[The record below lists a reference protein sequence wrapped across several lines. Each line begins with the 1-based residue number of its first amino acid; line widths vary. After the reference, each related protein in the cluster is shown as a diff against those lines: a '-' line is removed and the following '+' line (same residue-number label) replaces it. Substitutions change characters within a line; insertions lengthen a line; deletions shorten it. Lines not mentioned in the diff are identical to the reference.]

1 MIGMPHAS
9 GRRGT
14 YMKIKKWS
22 MLAILVAFFSCMF
35 FMEMPV
41 KAEELLG
48 KTYYI
53 DARGGNDS
61 ASGLEPSS
69 AWKTLEKV
77 NETTFQPGDR
87 ILFKAGETW
96 EGQLWPKGSGSEGK
110 PIVIDRYGEGADPYI
125 KGNVKA
131 GAAVYLYNQEYWEIN
146 HLEITNTSDV
156 KGDRQGIC
164 FENKDAG
171 TLRHIYIKNCNIHDV
186 TGVEITTGVGTSKC
200 NGGIIGKISTKNPS
214 TGEGAV
220 KSKWEDI
227 LIDGNSV
234 KDLGREG
241 IYFYSYWSVRWNLDE
256 PDAGEYYPSEKVVV
270 SNNKVENIDG
280 DGIVI
285 TCCDGAIVER
295 NFVRA
300 ANSRPNG
307 KYHAGVWMWSSDNC
321 IFRYNEVC
329 ETKTTLDG
337 MAFDFDNCTTGNI
350 YEYNYS
356 HDNEG
361 GFILLCSSNKNSNNI
376 VRYNLSVND
385 GCVKNSQVIMMYGT
399 NTKDISFYNNTF
411 VYGDTLFVRQAH
423 KGSGDNASN
432 ISFKNNII
440 YKTSGNETLET
451 LGCTY
456 DYNNY
461 YGVNAVASDQHA
473 VIENPLF
480 VGTGEKTEQF
490 KIQDGSPCVDA
501 GTVIPENGSKDYWGN
516 ELYNGLPDIGFEEHG
531 KKEPNESDNLMAQAQ
546 LHSNFHDDEVGRL
559 KDGVYRTTA
568 SSDLWTTWEQTIPAE
583 GNSGIVTAKWDTA
596 QHIEKITLYHYT
608 DSVSAEPAE
617 VLFRYTG
624 SDGQEKNAEYVQ
636 GERTQV
642 IASGGK
648 SVYAV
653 TYTFSNALEAQQL
666 KIELKTP
673 AQGGKCVGLTEIV
686 IPLDKE

>member
-1 MIGMPHAS
+1 
-9 GRRGT
+9 
-14 YMKIKKWS
+14 MKIRKWS
-22 MLAILVAFFSCMF
+22 MPVLLAVLFSYMLVFQI
-35 FMEMPV
+35 PV
-41 KAEELLG
+41 NAEELPG

-53 DARGGNDS
+53 DASVGNDS
-61 ASGLEPSS
+61 ASGLEPSC
-69 AWKTLEKV
+69 AWKTLDKV
-77 NETTFQPGDR
+77 NGMVFQPGDK
-87 ILFKAGETW
+87 ILLKAGETW
-96 EGQLWPKGSGSEGK
+96 EGKLWPKGSGSENN
-110 PIVIDRYGEGADPYI
+110 PIVIDRYGEGSDPYI
-125 KGNVKA
+125 KGNMEE
-131 GAAVYLYNQEYWEIN
+131 GAVVYLYNQQYWEIN
-146 HLEITNTSDV
+146 HLEVTNTAAV

-164 FENKDAG
+164 FENQDAG
-171 TLRHIYIKNCNIHDV
+171 TLKHIYIKNCNIHDV
-186 TGVEITTGVGTSKC
+186 TGVEITTGVGSSKC

-220 KSKWEDI
+220 QSKWEDI

-234 KDLGREG
+234 KNLGREG

-256 PDAGEYYPSEKVVV
+256 PDAGAYYPSEKVVV
-270 SNNKVENIDG
+270 SNNTVENIDG

-285 TCCDGAIVER
+285 TCCDGAVVEK

-361 GFILLCSSNKNSNNI
+361 GFILLCSSNKSSGNI

-385 GCVKNSQVIMMYGT
+385 GCVDNSQVIMMYGA

-423 KGSGDNASN
+423 KASGDNASN

-440 YKTSGNETLET
+440 YKTGGEETLET

-456 DYNNY
+456 DHNNY
-461 YGVNAVASDQHA
+461 YGVGSVASDTHA

-480 VGTGEKTEQF
+480 AETGEKTELF
-490 KIQDGSPCVDA
+490 KIQDTSPCVDA
-501 GTVIPENGSKDYWGN
+501 GAVINENGGKDYWGN

-531 KKEPNESDNLMAQAQ
+531 KKDGAKPDNLAVQAE
-546 LHSNFHDDEVGRL
+546 LSGNFHSAETERL
-559 KDGVYRTTA
+559 KDGAYNTTA
-568 SSDLWTTWEQTIPAE
+568 SSDLWTTWEEDIPEE
-583 GNSGIVTAKWDTA
+583 GNSGIVTLKWNSG
-596 QHIEKITLYHYT
+596 QNIKNVTLYHYT
-608 DSVSAEPAE
+608 DSVSAKPAE
-617 VLFRYTG
+617 IRFCCTG
-624 SDGQEKNAEYVQ
+624 GDGQEQNVDYVAG
-636 GERTQV
+636 GETEVLASDGKV
-642 IASGGK
+642 I
-648 SVYAV
+648 YAV
-653 TYTFSNALEAQQL
+653 TYTFPNVLEMDRL
-666 KIELKTP
+666 KIELK
-673 AQGGKCVGLTEIV
+673 ASGQGNKCVGLSEIV
-686 IPLDKE
+686 IPSVGEK